1 MFKLKHVFILSCLSF
16 LNGCAVGNNV
26 NYDMNA
32 YHRSNLSFVGIPTIL
47 GIGRSG
53 TSFAVT
59 PHYSLTTIT
68 TAEATFSTIEAQHP
82 FCDIALIK
90 HDNTGS
96 DLPVFSSV
104 GVGNPVQN
112 FGYSAFTAMP
122 VSSEGKVQMY
132 TKIKLKN
139 SETRCTLMYSDMGY
153 LYGMSGGP
161 VYNSLTHNLVGV
173 SIDYQ
178 IGYFNTKKDVFH
190 GKPGTLFI
198 PFQNFRNWLIDMLD
212 KTEDKGL
219 LKVDKRYNF
228 YNDDTGDVE
237 LDKLKNKYN
246 EKLLIQKKLS
256 SITN

>member
-1 MFKLKHVFILSCLSF
+1 MFNVKHGFILSFLF
-16 LNGCAVGNNV
+16 LLNGCAVGNNV

-32 YHRSNLSFVGIPTIL
+32 YNKANLSFIGIPTIL

-53 TSFAVT
+53 TSFAIS
-59 PHYSLTTIT
+59 PHYSITTIT
-68 TAEATFSTIEAQHP
+68 TAESTFSTIEAKHP

-90 HDNTGS
+90 HDN
-96 DLPVFSSV
+96 DEVDYPVFSSV

-161 VYNSLTHNLVGV
+161 VYNFLNHNLVGV

-178 IGYFNTKKDVFH
+178 IGYFNTKKDIFH

-219 LKVDKRYNF
+219 LKIDYEYDF
-228 YNDDTGDVE
+228 YNDDTGDIA
-237 LDKLKNKYN
+237 LDKLKNKYH
-246 EKLLIQKKLS
+246 ERLLLQKNIK
-256 SITN
+256 